1 MKNGQA
7 GETGI
12 ITCVQ
17 LIYGNKNRA
26 KYTQLRRKKVL
37 LRAPTE
43 FIMMGH
49 NLSIHLLLVGI
60 SVGFEIGRS
69 VGWSIVLFIILH
81 EYLQR
86 TLTYAYT
93 RKSDGD

>member
-1 MKNGQA
+1 M
-7 GETGI
+7 
-12 ITCVQ
+12 
-17 LIYGNKNRA
+17 
-26 KYTQLRRKKVL
+26 

-60 SVGFEIGRS
+60 LVGSEIGRS

-81 EYLQR
+81 EYQQPVYTEPSHTR
-86 TLTYAYT
+86 TRVRAMEAEKKLRWKEILTCVE
-93 RKSDGD
+93 RRRL